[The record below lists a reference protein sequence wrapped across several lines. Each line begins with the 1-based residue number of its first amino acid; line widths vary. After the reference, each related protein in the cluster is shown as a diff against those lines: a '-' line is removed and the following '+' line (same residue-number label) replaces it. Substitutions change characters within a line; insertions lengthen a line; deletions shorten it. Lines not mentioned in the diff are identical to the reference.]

1 MQDQRHCRTD
11 RGWRRRSVPPPVPA
25 DEAFDSLAVIRETME
40 KSAQFTALPG
50 FGIMLVG
57 ATALVTSVV
66 AARYSH
72 WMSRWIVIWVVE
84 AAVAATIAVISGYRK
99 ANRLGLPLWTGP
111 GRRMLVALGPP
122 LFAGALLTLG
132 LYMNNYQFRLA
143 SVIPG
148 VWLLMYGV
156 ALMAAGA
163 HSVPSVPVMGSAFL
177 VLGAV
182 VLVANAAFLMN
193 AAMAVGFGGL
203 HLGFGWYIAKRHGG

>member
-1 MQDQRHCRTD
+1 MP
-11 RGWRRRSVPPPVPA
+11 SSPVVSPPEV
-25 DEAFDSLAVIRETME
+25 FDSLAVIRETME
-40 KSAQFTALPG
+40 RSAQFTALPG
-50 FGIMLVG
+50 VGIMLVG
-57 ATALVTSVV
+57 GTALVTSVI

-72 WMSRWIVIWVVE
+72 WMARWIEIWVVE
-84 AAVAATIAVISGYRK
+84 AVIGAAIATFAGYRK

-111 GRRMLVALGPP
+111 GRRMMVALAPG
-122 LFAGALLTLG
+122 LFAGALLTVG

-156 ALMAAGA
+156 ALMSAGA
-163 HSVPSVPVMGSAFL
+163 HSVPSVPVMGAAFL

-203 HLGFGWYIAKRHGG
+203 HLGFGWYIARRHGG